1 VDEPNQALK
10 PEPPEGMYAAKMDD
24 KGRVKLPTDFQTY
37 LAALNQKFFVTSLD
51 RRIARLY
58 PIPLWRETKKK
69 LEEENEH
76 TEEAENL
83 LFTALELGSEAEMD
97 SQGRVLFS
105 PELRRELGMEDQ
117 PVRVYVYA
125 GMVEVLNGAQY
136 EKRKTAAIENTD
148 RDRAAMKKKGVK

>member
-1 VDEPNQALK
+1 
-10 PEPPEGMYAAKMDD
+10 MYAAKMDD

-97 SQGRVLFS
+97 SQGREQEILSLLGVLGFFFELLFRFS
-105 PELRRELGMEDQ
+105 PERN
-117 PVRVYVYA
+117 RV
-125 GMVEVLNGAQY
+125 
-136 EKRKTAAIENTD
+136 
-148 RDRAAMKKKGVK
+148 